1 MRSRASHQNRI
12 LRIITIPVRALSR
25 ARDFY
30 VRSLTDYADRM
41 NYGNVIAVPGTSQ
54 VSTLPK
60 SFSVSSARSSYEN
73 EDRGELVRASS
84 ARSTGDKAAMES
96 YIKQRRTVMAG
107 SGGGPQGMPPR
118 SSSVAMGRI
127 DEDRPCCYFGEVNDN
142 IGSGK
147 NESKYPR
154 SRSHAVTARR
164 LSAF

>member
-1 MRSRASHQNRI
+1 MRSRASQQNRI

-41 NYGNVIAVPGTSQ
+41 NYGNVMAVPGTSQ

-60 SFSVSSARSSYEN
+60 SFSVSSARSYEN

-84 ARSTGDKAAMES
+84 ARSTGDKAAMDS
-96 YIKQRRTVMAG
+96 YIKQRRTMMAG
-107 SGGGPQGMPPR
+107 SGAGPRGMPPR

-142 IGSGK
+142 IGSAK
-147 NESKYPR
+147 NELKYPR

>member
-1 MRSRASHQNRI
+1 MKSKASQQNRI
-12 LRIITIPVRALSR
+12 LRIITIPVPALCR

-41 NYGNVIAVPGTSQ
+41 NYGNVMAVPGTSQ

-60 SFSVSSARSSYEN
+60 SFSVSSARSYESQ
-73 EDRGELVRASS
+73 DSGELVRASS
-84 ARSTGDKAAMES
+84 ARSTGDRAAMDS
-96 YIKQRRTVMAG
+96 YIKQQRMMTAG
-107 SGGGPQGMPPR
+107 AGGGPRGMPPR

-127 DEDRPCCYFGEVNDN
+127 DEDRPCCYFGEVNGN
-142 IGSGK
+142 IGGAR
-147 NESKYPR
+147 NEFKYPR

>member
-73 EDRGELVRASS
+73 EDRGSLFELHQLGA
-84 ARSTGDKAAMES
+84 
-96 YIKQRRTVMAG
+96 
-107 SGGGPQGMPPR
+107 QGIRLPWTR
-118 SSSVAMGRI
+118 ISSSEGR
-127 DEDRPCCYFGEVNDN
+127 
-142 IGSGK
+142 
-147 NESKYPR
+147 
-154 SRSHAVTARR
+154 
-164 LSAF
+164 